1 MTYSFISPKYYN
13 KVMMPENHTLR
24 NSVVI
29 SNPLGEDT
37 SIMRTTALPSMLEI
51 LAKNY
56 NNRNEYAYLFEI
68 AKEYIPT
75 TDDKLPI
82 EKNKLIGGFYGLSDF
97 FELKG
102 IVEETLDR
110 LSIYDYDVEASA
122 DEFAYHPGRCAVLTI
137 DGERIG
143 VFGELHPQVAEN
155 YGIGERVYAFEL
167 EADLLFKY
175 TKSEKQ
181 YTPLPKFP
189 AVTRDIAV
197 ICDENIPVL
206 TLEKAMKKSA
216 GSTLESVKL
225 FDVYQGEQIEKGKK
239 NVAFRIT
246 MRSHNETLTDE
257 HANSTMKK
265 IMKALEN
272 EGAVLRA

>member
-1 MTYSFISPKYYN
+1 MSRGLGDVYKRQYYDKILMPKDS
-13 KVMMPENHTLR
+13 KLR
-24 NSVVI
+24 RSVVI
-29 SNPLGEDT
+29 TNPLGEDT
-37 SIMRTTALPSMLEI
+37 SVMRTTALPSILEI

-56 NNRNEYAYLFEI
+56 NNRNEKAYLYEL
-68 AKEYIPT
+68 AREYIPT
-75 TDDKLPI
+75 TDDKLPV

-155 YGIGERVYAFEL
+155 YGIVERVYAFEL

-181 YTPLPKFP
+181 YTPLPQFP

-239 NVAFRIT
+239 LSLI
-246 MRSHNETLTDE
+246 H
-257 HANSTMKK
+257 
-265 IMKALEN
+265 I
-272 EGAVLRA
+272 

>member
-1 MTYSFISPKYYN
+1 
-13 KVMMPENHTLR
+13 
-24 NSVVI
+24 
-29 SNPLGEDT
+29 
-37 SIMRTTALPSMLEI
+37 MRTTALPSILEI

-56 NNRNEYAYLFEI
+56 NNRNEKAYLYEL
-68 AKEYIPT
+68 AREYIPT
-75 TDDKLPI
+75 TDDKLPV

-155 YGIGERVYAFEL
+155 YGIVERVYAFEL

-206 TLEKAMKKSA
+206 TLEKAMKTSA

-225 FDVYQGEQIEKGKK
+225 FDVYQGEQIERVRRMLHSESQCVLIMKPSQM
-239 NVAFRIT
+239 N
-246 MRSHNETLTDE
+246 TLT
-257 HANSTMKK
+257 
-265 IMKALEN
+265 AL
-272 EGAVLRA
+272 

>member
-1 MTYSFISPKYYN
+1 M
-13 KVMMPENHTLR
+13 
-24 NSVVI
+24 
-29 SNPLGEDT
+29 
-37 SIMRTTALPSMLEI
+37 
-51 LAKNY
+51 
-56 NNRNEYAYLFEI
+56 
-68 AKEYIPT
+68 
-75 TDDKLPI
+75 
-82 EKNKLIGGFYGLSDF
+82 
-97 FELKG
+97 
-102 IVEETLDR
+102 
-110 LSIYDYDVEASA
+110 
-122 DEFAYHPGRCAVLTI
+122 
-137 DGERIG
+137 
-143 VFGELHPQVAEN
+143 
-155 YGIGERVYAFEL
+155 
-167 EADLLFKY
+167 LFKY

-206 TLEKAMKKSA
+206 TFEKAMKKSA